1 MKNVRH
7 NWDEYNKWRDEYDLS
22 YKGLQDMCNE
32 AGIKP
37 PSKGLISHH
46 WGAGQKAKTVARTKK
61 HRATP
66 HGRIGHIVDSFQRKP
81 IMKPAQDT
89 VIYSKDSATTWYD
102 RSYKFQRKET
112 TVPHIKWTTQDLID
126 KVWNKD
132 TQLDDKGNAYPKSY
146 CYLTGDTVDC
156 QATTTHLDHIDNSAG
171 NGLDNAAWACKRANE
186 MKSNMTLEQLNKL
199 CAKILVTAGWSVSPP
214 T

>member
-1 MKNVRH
+1 MRH
-7 NWDEYNKWRDEYDLS
+7 NWPVYKEWIAEYGLS
-22 YKGLQDMCNE
+22 YKGLIDMCIE

-46 WGAGQKAKTVARTKK
+46 VGAGQKAKTIARAKK

-66 HGRIGHIVDSFQRKP
+66 HGRIGGLVDSFKRKP

-89 VIYSKDSATTWYD
+89 VTYSKDILRTWRD
-102 RSYKFQRKET
+102 RSHHFQGKKT
-112 TVPHIKWTTQDLID
+112 TVLHIKWTTQDLID
-126 KVWNKD
+126 KVWDKV
-132 TQLDDKGNAYPKSY
+132 TQLDDKGNAYPKSH

-156 QATTTHLDHIDNSAG
+156 QATTTHLDHVDNSGG

-199 CAKILVTAGWSVSPP
+199 CAKILITAGWSVSPP